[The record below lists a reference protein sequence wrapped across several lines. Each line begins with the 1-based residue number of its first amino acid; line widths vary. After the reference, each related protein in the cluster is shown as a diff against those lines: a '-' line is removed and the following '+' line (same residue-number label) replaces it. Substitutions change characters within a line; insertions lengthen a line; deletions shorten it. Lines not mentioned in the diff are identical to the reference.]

1 MLINYLNKINT
12 IKMKTSLDIKNA
24 VSIKDF
30 VTQNSTKKNSTLSSM
45 LMGEKCFEVLLSKG
59 IKIA

>member
-1 MLINYLNKINT
+1 
-12 IKMKTSLDIKNA
+12 MKTSLDIKNA